1 MTNNAIAVAQHPEKR
16 LAFFERYLT
25 LWVVLCM
32 AAGLA
37 FGKLLPSAV
46 QSLRGLEFGQGSR
59 INVPIAILIWLMIP
73 VVPFLGFSVGKIAGI
88 TTVLIIAGEITFYLS
103 IFLIGKEFLVKIKN
117 KFRRKKD
124 VPPEI
129 DPVD

>member
-1 MTNNAIAVAQHPEKR
+1 MAK
-16 LAFFERYLT
+16 LAGYIIL
-25 LWVVLCM
+25 
-32 AAGLA
+32 GI
-37 FGKLLPSAV
+37 S
-46 QSLRGLEFGQGSR
+46 
-59 INVPIAILIWLMIP
+59 ILIWLMIL
-73 VVPFLGFSVGKIAGI
+73 VVPFMGFSGGKIVGI
-88 TTVLIIAGEITFYLS
+88 TTGLIIAGEITFYLS